1 MHKIDKDKLE
11 FKILINF
18 SEGRG
23 LLNLLY
29 EIVKI
34 INNEQRID
42 KVFNIADISTKTLTR
57 VNDTIQED
65 LEALKE
71 KGYIKYL
78 KYTQYELVKTPW
90 DL

>member
-34 INNEQRID
+34 INNEQRVD
-42 KVFNIADISTKTLTR
+42 KVFNVADISTKTLTR